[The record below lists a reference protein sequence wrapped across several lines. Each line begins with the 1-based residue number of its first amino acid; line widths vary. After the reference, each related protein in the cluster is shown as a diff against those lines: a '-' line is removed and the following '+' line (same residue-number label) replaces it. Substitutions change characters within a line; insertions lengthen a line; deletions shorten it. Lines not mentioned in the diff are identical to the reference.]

1 MPGFDRTGPQGRGP
15 MTGRGMGQCRPENTQ
30 GASTQTN
37 TERETDNIGVIGTP
51 GNAAPAGNVVY
62 GVGRGGV
69 PRGCG
74 MGFCGG
80 RGRRGMG
87 RGRF

>member
-15 MTGRGMGQCRPENTQ
+15 MTGRGMGQCRSENIS
-30 GASTQTN
+30 GATAQAD
-37 TERETDNIGVIGTP
+37 TEGETANIGVIRTP
-51 GNAAPAGNVVY
+51 GNVPPAGNIVY
-62 GVGRGGV
+62 GAGRGGV

-80 RGRRGMG
+80 RGGRGRG

>member
-1 MPGFDRTGPQGRGP
+1 
-15 MTGRGMGQCRPENTQ
+15 MTGRGLGRCRPVP
-30 GASTQTN
+30 QTDLQQ
-37 TERETDNIGVIGTP
+37 TPETTGTAPVQQETPVQQNI
-51 GNAAPAGNVVY
+51 VY

-80 RGRRGMG
+80 RGRRC
-87 RGRF
+87 R

>member
-15 MTGRGMGQCRPENTQ
+15 MTGRGMGQCGSENFA
-30 GASTQTN
+30 GASAPAD
-37 TERETDNIGVIGTP
+37 TEGKTDNTGNIGAP
-51 GNAAPAGNVVY
+51 FNAAPAGNIVY

-80 RGRRGMG
+80 RGRRGGG